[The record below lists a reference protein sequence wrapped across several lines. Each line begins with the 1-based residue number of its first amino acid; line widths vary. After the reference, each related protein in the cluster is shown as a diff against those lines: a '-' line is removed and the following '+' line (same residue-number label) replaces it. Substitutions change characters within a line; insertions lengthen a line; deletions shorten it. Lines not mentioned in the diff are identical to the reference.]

1 MKRFNHVVNAL
12 VPVADAFAGTKYTDI
27 INMKDF
33 NHIQFI
39 IQKAAGATGTSTITV
54 EACDDVSGSNVSAV
68 PFKYQACTTGDTFGA
83 LTDAAATGF
92 ATTAGA
98 DQLYK
103 IEVDADALAAS
114 GYGYIRLKAVEVVN
128 DPVLGGIVAI
138 LTEPR
143 YGREIP
149 ETAIV

>member
-1 MKRFNHVVNAL
+1 MKEFNHVVNAL

-33 NHIQFI
+33 NHIQFV
-39 IQKAAGATGTSTITV
+39 IQKAAGAVGTSTITV
-54 EACDDVSGSNVSAV
+54 EACDDVVPTNVVAI

-83 LTDAAATGF
+83 LTTAEATGF

-98 DQLYK
+98 NQLYK
-103 IEVDADALAAS
+103 IEVDSDALAAS
-114 GYGYIRLKAVEVVN
+114 GYGYIRLKAVEVVD
-128 DPVLGGIVAI
+128 DPVLGGIIAV

-143 YGREIP
+143 YGQEVPNTEI
-149 ETAIV
+149 V

>member
-1 MKRFNHVVNAL
+1 VKRFNHVVNAL
-12 VPVADAFAGTKYTDI
+12 LPVADAFAGTKYTDV

-33 NHIQFI
+33 GHIQFV
-39 IQKAAGATGTSTITV
+39 IQKAAGAVGTSTITV
-54 EACDDVSGSNVSAV
+54 EACDDVVPTTVSAI

-98 DQLYK
+98 NQMYK
-103 IEVDADALAAS
+103 VEVDADALAAS
-114 GYGYIRLKAVEVVN
+114 GYGYIRLKSVEVVD
-128 DPVLGGIVAI
+128 DPVLGGVLAI

-143 YGREIP
+143 YGQEIP
-149 ETAIV
+149 NTAIV

>member
-1 MKRFNHVVNAL
+1 MKKMNHVVNAL
-12 VPVADAFAGTKYTDI
+12 LPVADAFAGTKYTDV

-33 NHIQFI
+33 NHVQFV
-39 IQKAAGATGTSTITV
+39 IQKGAGATGTSTITV
-54 EACDDVSGSNVSAV
+54 EACDNVTPSNVSAV
-68 PFKYQACTTGDTFGA
+68 PFKYQVCTTGDTFGV
-83 LTDAAATGF
+83 LTAAEATGF

-114 GYGYIRLKAVEVVN
+114 GYGYIRLKAVEVEN
-128 DPVLGGIVAI
+128 DPVLGGVIAI

-143 YGREIP
+143 YGQEVP
-149 ETAIV
+149 NTAIV